1 MSRKT
6 EVYKT
11 QTGHSFEYV
20 TTIVKGFS
28 LILSLNLDTTSF
40 ESVPAHETI
49 NKPKIQIKSLI
60 YNCLALA

>member
-28 LILSLNLDTTSF
+28 LIFSLNTETASL
-40 ESVPAHETI
+40 ESVPAHETM
-49 NKPKIQIKSLI
+49 NKPNIHIKSLI